1 MRMVHRRGNNSEA
14 AMRKRYVTASNRPRL
29 YSYDDEPVHLTGTTV
44 FEPEPQMVDTGIL
57 DASGQPIMFY
67 ETLAPIG
74 FIHHG
79 EEA

>member
-1 MRMVHRRGNNSEA
+1 
-14 AMRKRYVTASNRPRL
+14 MRKRYVTASKTPRL
-29 YSYDDEPVHLTGTTV
+29 YSYNDEQVILAGTTV
-44 FEPEPQMVDTGIL
+44 HEPEPQMVDTGIL